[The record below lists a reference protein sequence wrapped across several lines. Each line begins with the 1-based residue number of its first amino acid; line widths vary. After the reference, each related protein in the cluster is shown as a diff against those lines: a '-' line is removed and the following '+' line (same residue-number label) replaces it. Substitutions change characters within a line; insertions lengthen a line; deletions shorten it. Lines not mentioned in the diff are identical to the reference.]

1 MASKNEVKSKTSTIV
16 VSPLSDAIEP
26 KLAKNA
32 ENVAQTVENSLDSD
46 DILNSLKILLITIG
60 KLQKVRLEAGDIKP
74 LIEQMLDGEPV
85 RGEEIEKAKI
95 GANALNRLV
104 RAYSDHQ
111 AALLKAQSA
120 RTLLDQVLSFNSAN

>member
-1 MASKNEVKSKTSTIV
+1 M
-16 VSPLSDAIEP
+16 
-26 KLAKNA
+26 
-32 ENVAQTVENSLDSD
+32 
-46 DILNSLKILLITIG
+46 
-60 KLQKVRLEAGDIKP
+60 
-74 LIEQMLDGEPV
+74 IEQMLDGEPV

>member
-16 VSPLSDAIEP
+16 GSPLSDAIEP

>member
-16 VSPLSDAIEP
+16 GSPLSDAIEP

-46 DILNSLKILLITIG
+46 DILNSLKTLLITIG

>member
-1 MASKNEVKSKTSTIV
+1 
-16 VSPLSDAIEP
+16 
-26 KLAKNA
+26 
-32 ENVAQTVENSLDSD
+32 
-46 DILNSLKILLITIG
+46 
-60 KLQKVRLEAGDIKP
+60 
-74 LIEQMLDGEPV
+74 MLDGEPV
-85 RGEEIEKAKI
+85 RGEEIEKAKN

>member
-16 VSPLSDAIEP
+16 GSPLSDAIEP

-46 DILNSLKILLITIG
+46 DILNSLKTLLITIE

-74 LIEQMLDGEPV
+74 WIEQMLDGEPV